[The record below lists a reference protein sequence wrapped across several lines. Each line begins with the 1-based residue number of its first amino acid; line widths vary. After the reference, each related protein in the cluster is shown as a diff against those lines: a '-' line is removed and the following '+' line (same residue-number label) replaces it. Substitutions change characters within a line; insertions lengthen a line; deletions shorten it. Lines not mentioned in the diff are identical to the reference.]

1 MKEEVITLFDG
12 ILWPS
17 VALAGLAVFFGI
29 VLAFA
34 SKKFAVE
41 VDPRVTD
48 VRVALPGANCGGCG
62 YAGCDGL
69 AEAIVR
75 GDASITACPVGG
87 ADLVDQLARI
97 MGVTA
102 EATERHVAR
111 VICCGDKHNANEKY
125 EYQGI
130 QDCKA
135 AEMLAGGSK
144 SCRFGCTGL
153 GTCVRACPFD
163 AINIVNGIAVV
174 DEEKCTACQKCIE
187 ACPKKIIELVPAS
200 KEVRVLCKNTEKGK
214 SVMSV
219 CKVGCI
225 SCQKCV
231 KACKFD
237 AIIFENNLAKIDYS
251 KCTNC
256 MMCAEACPTKTIY
269 ANFASRKKAYIED
282 EKCIG
287 CTICKKH
294 CSFEAIEGELK
305 GKHKILEDKCVGCS
319 QCIVKC
325 PKKAMEMR

>member
-1 MKEEVITLFDG
+1 MNIV
-12 ILWPS
+12 LWP
-17 VALAGLAVFFGI
+17 VVTLGGLAIFFGM

-48 VRVALPGANCGGCG
+48 IRNVLPGANCGGCG
-62 YAGCDGL
+62 FAGCDAL

-75 GDASITACPVGG
+75 GDAAITACPVGG
-87 ADLVDQLARI
+87 SELAAKI
-97 MGVTA
+97 AALMGV
-102 EATERHVAR
+102 EAGSMEKQVAR
-111 VICCGDKHNANEKY
+111 VICCGDKNNAKEKY
-125 EYQGI
+125 EYFGI
-130 QDCKA
+130 EDCKA

-153 GTCVRACPFD
+153 GTCVKACPFD
-163 AINIVNGIAVV
+163 AIHVVNGVAVV
-174 DEEKCTACQKCIE
+174 DEEKCTACKKCI
-187 ACPKKIIELVPAS
+187 AVCPKNIIELVPVS

-214 SVMSV
+214 AVMEA

-225 SCQKCV
+225 ACQKCV

-237 AIIFENNLAKIDYS
+237 AIVFENNLARIDYS
-251 KCTNC
+251 KCVNC

-269 ANFASRKKAYIED
+269 ANFKNRKKAFIDD

-294 CSFEAIEGELK
+294 CNFEAIEGELK

-319 QCIVKC
+319 QCGVKC
-325 PKKAMEMR
+325 PKKAIEMK